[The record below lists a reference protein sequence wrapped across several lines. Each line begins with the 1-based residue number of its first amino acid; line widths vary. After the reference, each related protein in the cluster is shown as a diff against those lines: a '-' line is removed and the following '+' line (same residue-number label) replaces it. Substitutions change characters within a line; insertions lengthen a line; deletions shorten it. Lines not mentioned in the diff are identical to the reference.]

1 MEGLHHDTDLDSTTK
16 TSNGSFNAS
25 EKIQVKETDEVVPKK
40 KSSPNFLDSA
50 INQSLSSQEKVGL
63 YDQMVRIR
71 RFEERSLRAYQQG
84 NIGGFLH
91 LYIGQEAVAVGSVS
105 VLGKDDHVI
114 TAYRD
119 HGHAIAVGMNMDEC
133 MAELYGKKTGCS
145 KGKGGSMHFFAPDK
159 NFWGGHGIVGGQTPL
174 GLGIA
179 YAQKHFKKK
188 GSCLCFMGDG
198 ATNQGP
204 FYESLNLAALWE
216 LPVIY
221 IIENNGYSMGTAEG
235 RHSAGEPLA
244 RRAEAFDINWKVA
257 HGHDLYEVR
266 NVVNEALD
274 IAHKTNKPSVLEII
288 TYRYRGHSVADPDQ
302 TYRSKEEIEEY
313 KKNKDPIILFKNKL
327 LDEGVLT
334 EEKALEIDKLAKEES
349 NASAEFAAASPYPD
363 PEELMDDI
371 YWETDNPE
379 QRTSMGRIFFEQP

>member
-1 MEGLHHDTDLDSTTK
+1 
-16 TSNGSFNAS
+16 
-25 EKIQVKETDEVVPKK
+25 
-40 KSSPNFLDSA
+40 
-50 INQSLSSQEKVGL
+50 
-63 YDQMVRIR
+63 
-71 RFEERSLRAYQQG
+71 
-84 NIGGFLH
+84 
-91 LYIGQEAVAVGSVS
+91 
-105 VLGKDDHVI
+105 
-114 TAYRD
+114 
-119 HGHAIAVGMNMDEC
+119 
-133 MAELYGKKTGCS
+133 
-145 KGKGGSMHFFAPDK
+145 
-159 NFWGGHGIVGGQTPL
+159 
-174 GLGIA
+174 
-179 YAQKHFKKK
+179 
-188 GSCLCFMGDG
+188 
-198 ATNQGP
+198 
-204 FYESLNLAALWE
+204 
-216 LPVIY
+216 
-221 IIENNGYSMGTAEG
+221 MGTAEG

-274 IAHKTNKPSVLEII
+274 IAHKTNRPSVLEII

-371 YWETDNPE
+371 YWETDNPK

>member
-1 MEGLHHDTDLDSTTK
+1 MEGIYHDADLAKEDEMSSDTQVGEPHPSDGENWLNHPINKNLST
-16 TSNGSFNAS
+16 
-25 EKIQVKETDEVVPKK
+25 EDKI
-40 KSSPNFLDSA
+40 
-50 INQSLSSQEKVGL
+50 SLFSQML
-63 YDQMVRIR
+63 RIR

-84 NIGGFLH
+84 HIGGFLH
-91 LYIGQEAVAVGSVS
+91 LYIGQEAVAVGAVS
-105 VLGKDDHVI
+105 VMTEEDHVI

-119 HGHAIAVGMNMDEC
+119 HGHAIAVGMDMDEC
-133 MAELYGKKTGCS
+133 MAELFGKRTGCS

-179 YAQKHFKKK
+179 YAIKNK
-188 GSCLCFMGDG
+188 GAQGACLCFMGDG

-204 FYESLNLAALWE
+204 FYESLNLASLWK

-221 IIENNGYSMGTAEG
+221 IIENNGYSMGTAES

-244 RRAEAFDINWKVA
+244 RRGDAFDINWSVH

-266 NVVNEALD
+266 SAIDDALKLARSD
-274 IAHKTNKPSVLEII
+274 SRPSVLEII

-313 KKNKDPIILFKNKL
+313 KNNKDPINLFRDKLFSEDILS
-327 LDEGVLT
+327 
-334 EEKALEIDKLAKEES
+334 EEKSKELDKSAKEEAES
-349 NASAEFAAASPYPD
+349 AAEFALASPF
-363 PEELMDDI
+363 PEISELMDDV
-371 YWETDNPE
+371 YWETDNPKE
-379 QRTSMGRIFFEQP
+379 KSSSGTMFFETPTKE

>member
-1 MEGLHHDTDLDSTTK
+1 
-16 TSNGSFNAS
+16 
-25 EKIQVKETDEVVPKK
+25 
-40 KSSPNFLDSA
+40 
-50 INQSLSSQEKVGL
+50 
-63 YDQMVRIR
+63 
-71 RFEERSLRAYQQG
+71 
-84 NIGGFLH
+84 
-91 LYIGQEAVAVGSVS
+91 
-105 VLGKDDHVI
+105 
-114 TAYRD
+114 
-119 HGHAIAVGMNMDEC
+119 
-133 MAELYGKKTGCS
+133 
-145 KGKGGSMHFFAPDK
+145 
-159 NFWGGHGIVGGQTPL
+159 
-174 GLGIA
+174 
-179 YAQKHFKKK
+179 
-188 GSCLCFMGDG
+188 MGDG

-204 FYESLNLAALWE
+204 FYESLNLAALWD

-371 YWETDNPE
+371 YWETDNPK